1 MRVPCAARAVMLSLP
16 FPGSALTVTPLSL
29 AQAWT
34 GQRASLRLQGKQ
46 QLPGQA
52 RERKCQQGEGQT
64 SAVTVGAAVEG
75 LYEGTVPGDAASA
88 QRGQVAAEALK
99 QVVVRLTGRWSAP
112 ADAALAAVFAE
123 PLKYAQT
130 YRSLAQ
136 GQVAVGFDAR
146 GLDAALL
153 AAGQRLW
160 PRERPATLLVVVG
173 DRPGAPPALVPADP
187 DLKRELERTA
197 QLRGLPVVWVTGLD
211 AATLQARLADATAG
225 RLEPLR
231 SLARQ
236 FGADGVLLGRG
247 AGAGGGASWSWL
259 GPAGTG
265 SFSGTAAEALHT
277 LADRYG
283 AQFAT
288 QAAAPGGVLGVAV
301 RGVRDLQGYAQAT
314 QLLAALEGVRDV
326 AIEEVA
332 GDTLRFRVAFAGDAE
347 TLKQTAAQS
356 GRLLADQ
363 EAPADGAVHFVLR
376 P

>member
-1 MRVPCAARAVMLSLP
+1 MAGLWYFTWPFAPPPAAPASIG
-16 FPGSALTVTPLSL
+16 PGMKFIGHSTRLAFALLALALASAAT
-29 AQAWT
+29 A
-34 GQRASLRLQGKQ
+34 
-46 QLPGQA
+46 
-52 RERKCQQGEGQT
+52 
-64 SAVTVGAAVEG
+64 AAVEG

-88 QRGQVAAEALK
+88 QRAQVAAEALK
-99 QVVVRLTGRWSAP
+99 QVVVRLTGRRAAP
-112 ADAALAAVFAE
+112 ADPALGAVFAE
-123 PLKYAQT
+123 PLRYAQT

-146 GLDAALL
+146 SLDAALL

-160 PRERPATLLVVVG
+160 PRERPATLLVVVD
-173 DRPGAPPALVPADP
+173 DRPGAALARVPADP
-187 DLKRELERTA
+187 ELKRELERTA

-211 AATLQARLADATAG
+211 APTLQARAADATAG

-231 SLARQ
+231 ALARQ
-236 FGADGVLLGRG
+236 YGADGVLLGRG
-247 AGAGGGASWSWL
+247 AGAPVSWSWL

-265 SFSGTAAEALHT
+265 TFAGPAAEALQT

-288 QAAAPGGVLGVAV
+288 QAATPGGVLGVAV
-301 RGVRDLQGYAQAT
+301 RGVRDLPGYAQAT
-314 QLLAALEGVRDV
+314 QLLAALDGVREV
-326 AIEEVA
+326 AVEEVG

-356 GRLLADQ
+356 GRLLPDE